1 MTITLR
7 RARLP
12 DDEAAVLAI
21 WREYIASVTVS
32 LAFQDNETDFANLSA
47 HYGPPAGAVIL
58 AERQGSVVGC
68 VAMRPLSQAVCE
80 MKRLYVRTEG
90 RGHDLGRQLIASIC
104 AEARRAGYAEMR
116 LDVLPEF
123 VRARALYENAGFQLA
138 EPHTFNPVP
147 GTAFLGL
154 RL

>member
-47 HYGPPAGAVIL
+47 HYGPPTGAVIL
-58 AERQGSVVGC
+58 AEREGSVVGC
-68 VAMRPLSQAVCE
+68 VAMRALSQPVCE
-80 MKRLYVRTEG
+80 MKRLYVRPEG
-90 RGHDLGRQLIASIC
+90 RGHDLGRQLIDSIC

-123 VRARALYENAGFQLA
+123 VRARALYDDAGFQPA
-138 EPHTFNPVP
+138 NPHTFNPVP